1 MEGEKMSYTYKEV
14 VKKAEEVQ
22 KNIKTKY
29 KTDVHN
35 KWGYYFA
42 KAILNPN
49 KPVQKKPIGSAP
61 KPSGDYLSRQ
71 IRKEAINDIAEHIV
85 EFAEKKGRM
94 GNYVPYGKYNIRVR
108 DYINMMSY
116 CLVFQSKNGR
126 LPNYYNINS
135 KAFTKPTEY
144 PNEVYALWV
153 KLFKFEPKFIDDVCN
168 YVKDHFNYLFYNDD
182 VRSNEEVLKDKAGN
196 CTDLLQMLCNMADA
210 MGYEWKVIHTKCRV
224 SGIGHVYG
232 LFRRKDV
239 NGGEWFIRDIAC
251 IADESDYCVWCE
263 VPDSGYLL
271 ATNPNWFLQNLHR

>member
-1 MEGEKMSYTYKEV
+1 MSYTYKEV

-49 KPVQKKPIGSAP
+49 KPVQKKAIGSAP

-71 IRKEAINDIAEHIV
+71 IKKASIEDLAEHIV

-94 GNYVPYGKYNIRVR
+94 GNYVPYGKYRIRVR

-116 CLVFQSKNGR
+116 CLIFQSKEGR
-126 LPNYYNINS
+126 LPNFYDINS

-144 PNEVYALWV
+144 PNQVYALWV
-153 KLFKFEPKFIDDVCN
+153 KHMKTTPKYIDDVCD
-168 YVKDHFNYLFYNDD
+168 YVKAYFTYLSYFDD
-182 VRSNEEVLKDKAGN
+182 QETNEEVIKYKQGN
-196 CTDLLQMLCNMADA
+196 CTDLLQMLTNMAEA
-210 MGYEWKVIHTKCRV
+210 MGYEWKVIHTQCNQ
-224 SGIGHVYG
+224 SGVGHVYG
-232 LFRRKDV
+232 MFRRADV
-239 NGGEWFIRDIAC
+239 NNGAWFIRDIAC
-251 IADESDYCVWCE
+251 IADESRYCIWCE
-263 VPDSGYLL
+263 VGNGGTQL
-271 ATNPNWFLQNLHR
+271 AVNPNWFLQNRNR